1 MFVFVLLTVLG
12 ADTGNFALNK
22 GEVALELIPNGLV
35 TASHHPRSEIRLRDP
50 QSGRVMKTWL
60 APGNSSL
67 LWARSSGSVLSLRG
81 TAAPTPTYIASLGT
95 LEETRNRWKAVP
107 GNALRRNTLA
117 ILGRDGRT
125 LTAWIEDKFT
135 ALPPLPLRVTFEE
148 PNTERASIVALVV
161 SRRTACLTLWLPAD
175 PEATPRFRT
184 LYRVGSAWQ
193 EMRLRPEHQFVP
205 TLADGTSIIGHH
217 WPLWALESENATLSR
232 NDRFGVAIWDGS
244 RLVSAQGDVAELS
257 LTGVGRWEN
266 TLYVKE
272 SGSSRL
278 VGSAGRR
285 KHHVGR
291 IDLRRPNR
299 VEWIGKEDSP
309 HDESLLLCSK
319 TGHIAIISHAQDK
332 PVVHWRR
339 SLPNSGVPL
348 LSFHSITVFT
358 FKDNLPSTY

>member
-1 MFVFVLLTVLG
+1 MFVFVLLAVFG
-12 ADTGNFALNK
+12 ADSGHFALNK

-35 TASHHPRSEIRLRDP
+35 TASNHPRSEIRLRDP

-67 LWARSSGSVLSLRG
+67 LWGCSSGSVLSLRG
-81 TAAPTPTYIASLGT
+81 TAAPATTYIASLKTLQGT
-95 LEETRNRWKAVP
+95 KNQWIAVP

-117 ILGRDGRT
+117 ILGRDERT
-125 LTAWIEDKFT
+125 LTAWIEDKFSP
-135 ALPPLPLRVTFEE
+135 LPPLPLRVTFDE
-148 PNTERASIVALVV
+148 PNAERASIVALVV

-175 PEATPRFRT
+175 PEATPKFRT
-184 LYRVGSAWQ
+184 LYRVGAAWQ
-193 EMRLRPEHQFVP
+193 EMKVGSGHQFVP
-205 TLADGTSIIGHH
+205 TLSDGKSVIGHR

-232 NDRFGVAIWDGS
+232 NDRFGAAIWDGS
-244 RLVSAQGDVAELS
+244 RLVSAQGDIAESS
-257 LTGVGRWEN
+257 LTGVGRWDN
-266 TLYVKE
+266 FLYVQQ

-278 VGSAGRR
+278 VGLAGRR
-285 KHHVGR
+285 KHRVGR

-319 TGHIAIISHAQDK
+319 TGHIATISQAQDK

-339 SLPNSGVPL
+339 SLS
-348 LSFHSITVFT
+348 
-358 FKDNLPSTY
+358 KR